1 MGGAGGPLRDGC
13 EIKSDVG
20 REVGGHWLSSQLRPS
35 PPHLGEPGRS
45 MWWSP
50 ASHQMAPWKTRTA
63 KASLQKDLSR
73 RHRGVWG
80 SNQLK
85 RAAPP
90 RTIATPQSSALC
102 SVLNLRSF
110 GFVMYSLI

>member
-45 MWWSP
+45 M
-50 ASHQMAPWKTRTA
+50 
-63 KASLQKDLSR
+63 
-73 RHRGVWG
+73 
-80 SNQLK
+80 
-85 RAAPP
+85 
-90 RTIATPQSSALC
+90 
-102 SVLNLRSF
+102 
-110 GFVMYSLI
+110 